1 MRWPDPSVGG
11 ARARLPDCRRRNR
24 GGSTS
29 RGLASLDLRLASL
42 LGLGIVVSAL
52 IPHENPVCL
61 NYLRL
66 RCRVYGSRIIAAR
79 HSEVDW

>member
-1 MRWPDPSVGG
+1 LWRLAQATPLGG
-11 ARARLPDCRRRNR
+11 RRLTQE
-24 GGSTS
+24 S
-29 RGLASLDLRLASL
+29 ASLNLRLASL
-42 LGLGIVVSAL
+42 LGLGFVVSAL
-52 IPHENPVCL
+52 IPRENPVCL